1 MHGGS
6 IMEKIPIVIVSYN
19 RKDML
24 KKCLKSIRSNTNDRY
39 YELVLVDNGSD
50 LETTKYIKKQKFN
63 FDIHSVIRLPENEGF
78 ARGYNAGL
86 KAIKD
91 REFMI
96 ILNND
101 TEPAPGWLDFMK
113 LVLFESMRPPRWSF
127 KEIQTGLVLPYT
139 NFCCNPGIV
148 VEDAGV
154 RTKTMR
160 IEGNVPAVC
169 WGITKECY
177 FKVCEII
184 EKLDGGYNFF
194 HNDFNYGWAE
204 DILTSEII
212 SRLGFDK
219 YAAGGSFIYHHGSAT
234 QNILHVTEN
243 YRRDNMQK
251 LGKCFKKL
259 DDIIV

>member
-1 MHGGS
+1 MHGDS

-24 KKCLKSIRSNTNDRY
+24 EKCLDNIRRHTINRY
-39 YELVLVDNGSD
+39 YELILVDNGSD
-50 LETTKYIKKQKFN
+50 METAEFVRGQEFKRN
-63 FDIHSVIRLPENEGF
+63 VHSIIRLSENEGF

-86 KAIKD
+86 KAVKD
-91 REFMI
+91 RGFMI

-101 TEPAPGWLDFMK
+101 TMPSSGWLKFIKNVM
-113 LVLFESMRPPRWSF
+113 FENNNV
-127 KEIQTGLVLPYT
+127 GLVLPYT
-139 NFCCNPGIV
+139 NSCCNPGIV

-154 RTKTMR
+154 KTKTMR
-160 IEGNVPAVC
+160 INGNVPAVC
-169 WGITKECY
+169 WGITQKCY
-177 FKVCEII
+177 TAVCEII

-194 HNDFNYGWAE
+194 HNDFKYGWAE

-212 SRLGFDK
+212 SRLGYDK

-234 QNILHVTEN
+234 QNILHVAEN
-243 YRRDNMQK
+243 YRSDNMQK

-259 DDIIV
+259 DEIIV